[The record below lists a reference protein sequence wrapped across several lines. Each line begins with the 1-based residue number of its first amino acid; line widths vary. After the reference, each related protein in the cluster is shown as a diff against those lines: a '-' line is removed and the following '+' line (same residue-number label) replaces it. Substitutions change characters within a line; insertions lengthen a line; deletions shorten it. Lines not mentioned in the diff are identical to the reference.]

1 MDIYKHKFT
10 QLQAEIFSLLCVR
23 AGEMLSQRDLA
34 KILKV
39 SPTAIANSLKAI
51 KEENLINIEKTKTIN
66 FVSLNREERRAIEMK
81 RVENISNIYIS
92 GLIGFLEE
100 ELPGGTIILFGSYSK
115 GEDMNTSD
123 IDISVIGRK
132 EKNLDLAKFELLLK
146 RKIIIQFYDSLKTIH
161 KNLKESILNGIV
173 LSGSIEL

>member
-1 MDIYKHKFT
+1 MDIYKHRFT

-23 AGEMLSQRDLA
+23 AGEMLSQRDMA

-39 SPTAIANSLKAI
+39 SPTAIANSLKTI

-66 FVSLNREERRAIEMK
+66 FVSLNRNERRAIEMK
-81 RVENISNIYIS
+81 RVENLRNIYVS
-92 GLIGFLEE
+92 ELIGRLEE

-115 GEDMNTSD
+115 GEDTNTSD
-123 IDISVIGRK
+123 IDIAIIGRK
-132 EKNLDLAKFELLLK
+132 EKNLDLTKFELSLK
-146 RKIIIQFYDSLKTIH
+146 RKIIVQFYDSLKNIH
-161 KNLKESILNGIV
+161 KNLRESILNGTV